1 MPSRER
7 VEAFL
12 KAVVEGSHVKAI
24 ADFYHD
30 DATMQENLGVP
41 RRGKETLTAREQSAL
56 DQLQKMHTHP
66 VQTFL
71 VDGDNVAI
79 RWTFDKTDKD
89 GSRPAAGRSGAA
101 AAGAVIG
108 SSRSSSST
116 IRRLPGAWSGPDGKR
131 WKADGVSSATGR
143 LCAPDGYAILDESRL
158 ARTDRSR
165 SSAMARLRDVLRRL
179 YHGRTPAAFRFQMAV
194 IVIDLAIIAFFIAS
208 PVLSETRSF
217 LWIDYSVAALVAADM
232 IARLL
237 ASTDMLR
244 LLKQPASW
252 VDIFILADTAFPAGA
267 RQSRFPA
274 HPEALVASAEPRALA
289 AA

>member
-41 RRGKETLTAREQSAL
+41 RRGKETLMAREQSVL

-89 GSRPAAGRSGAA
+89 G
-101 AAGAVIG
+101 VVQ
-108 SSRSSSST
+108 
-116 IRRLPGAWSGPDGKR
+116 RLEELALQQWRGDRIVKEQFFYDTATAWRVVGPDGTVQ
-131 WKADGVSSATGR
+131 G
-143 LCAPDGYAILDESRL
+143 
-158 ARTDRSR
+158 
-165 SSAMARLRDVLRRL
+165 
-179 YHGRTPAAFRFQMAV
+179 
-194 IVIDLAIIAFFIAS
+194 
-208 PVLSETRSF
+208 
-217 LWIDYSVAALVAADM
+217 
-232 IARLL
+232 
-237 ASTDMLR
+237 
-244 LLKQPASW
+244 
-252 VDIFILADTAFPAGA
+252 
-267 RQSRFPA
+267 
-274 HPEALVASAEPRALA
+274 
-289 AA
+289 